1 MSLITYLTRIHF
13 ADRVLEDAL
22 GEEVSA
28 LGLRR
33 PAIILDASA
42 EAGDTLD
49 RLLDALPR
57 CVAPAG
63 PRRVPLRLS
72 PAILAREAK
81 AWAELGCDS
90 AIGVGGPAALDLA
103 RALGRAGP
111 ERAGA
116 ECAGR
121 ERAWRERAGREGA
134 GAAYAGPE
142 HASMSPAAPVVT
154 IPTTTAS
161 VGLGPVTPALGATA
175 GARLP
180 TLILC
185 DPTLTL
191 DAGAVETAAAGM
203 DALVHCL
210 EAWLGGAWNPPADGI
225 ALDGLR
231 RAGRWLARAVAD
243 GRDLA
248 ARRELLAAA
257 LDAGLAAEKGLGG
270 VRALAHAVEEEARLG
285 VRHGALHAA
294 LVRPVLAFNAP
305 AVADRLDAAREALGL
320 PGQAEPGAA
329 LAALG
334 AGLGLPDRLGGS
346 GLDGAALRRAAR
358 RAAADPVT
366 LTNPRHAT
374 AADYLAMLEAA
385 L

>member
-22 GEEVSA
+22 GEEIA
-28 LGLRR
+28 KLALRR
-33 PAIILDASA
+33 PAIIFDRAA
-42 EAGDTLD
+42 EAGDALD

-57 CVAPAG
+57 GVAPAG
-63 PRRVPLRLS
+63 PRRAPDRPS
-72 PAILAREAK
+72 CAALAREAD
-81 AWAELGCDS
+81 AWAEAACDG
-90 AIGVGGPAALDLA
+90 AIGIGGPMALDLA
-103 RALGRAGP
+103 RALGQAGP
-111 ERAGA
+111 QRAA
-116 ECAGR
+116 PAAA
-121 ERAWRERAGREGA
+121 RAVA
-134 GAAYAGPE
+134 
-142 HASMSPAAPVVT
+142 AAPVVT

-161 VGLGPVTPALGATA
+161 VGLGPLAPELGATT

-191 DAGAVETAAAGM
+191 AAGPAETAAAGM

-210 EAWLGGAWNPPADGI
+210 EALLGGAWNPPADGI

-231 RAGRWLARAVAD
+231 RAGRWLARAVED
-243 GRDLA
+243 GHDLG

-257 LDAGLAAEKGLGG
+257 LDAGLAAEKGLGA

-285 VRHGALHAA
+285 ARHGTLHAA

-305 AVADRLDAAREALGL
+305 AVADRLDAARWALGL
-320 PGQAEPGAA
+320 GADAEPGAA
-329 LAALG
+329 LAAL
-334 AGLGLPDRLGGS
+334 AAELSLPDRLGEL
-346 GLDGAALRRAAR
+346 GLGQAALRRAAR
-358 RAAADPVT
+358 RAAEDPAT
-366 LTNPRHAT
+366 RTNPRHAT
-374 AADYLAMLEAA
+374 VDDYLAMLEAA

>member
-22 GEEVSA
+22 GEEASK

-33 PAIILDASA
+33 PAIICDAAA
-42 EAGDTLD
+42 EAGDALA

-57 CVAPAG
+57 CVAPVG
-63 PRRVPLRLS
+63 PRRA
-72 PAILAREAK
+72 PARFTPAALDREAEL
-81 AWAELGCDS
+81 WAEARCDGV
-90 AIGVGGPAALDLA
+90 IGIGGPAALDVA

-111 ERAGA
+111 ARAGM
-116 ECAGR
+116 
-121 ERAWRERAGREGA
+121 
-134 GAAYAGPE
+134 AA
-142 HASMSPAAPVVT
+142 AAPVVT
-154 IPTTTAS
+154 VPTTTAS
-161 VGLGPVTPALGATA
+161 VGLGPLAPALGSTA
-175 GARLP
+175 DARLP

-191 DAGAVETAAAGM
+191 AAGSVETAAAGM

-231 RAGRWLARAVAD
+231 RASRWLARAVED

-270 VRALAHAVEEEARLG
+270 VRALAHAIEDEAGLG
-285 VRHGALHAA
+285 ARHGTLHAA

-305 AVADRLDAAREALGL
+305 AVSDRLEAAREALRL
-320 PGQAEPGAA
+320 SPDAEPGAA

-334 AGLGLPDRLGGS
+334 AGLGLPDRLGGL
-346 GLDGAALRRAAR
+346 GLEKAALRRAAR
-358 RAAADPVT
+358 RAAEDPAT
-366 LTNPRHAT
+366 RTNPRHAT

>member
-22 GEEVSA
+22 GEEVSK

-33 PAIILDASA
+33 PAVVFDCAA
-42 EAGDTLD
+42 GAGEALD

-57 CVAPAG
+57 AVVPPGPRSAPA
-63 PRRVPLRLS
+63 RLT
-72 PAILAREAK
+72 PAALAREAEF
-81 AWAELGCDS
+81 WAGAGCDG

-111 ERAGA
+111 A
-116 ECAGR
+116 
-121 ERAWRERAGREGA
+121 RAGRSA
-134 GAAYAGPE
+134 V
-142 HASMSPAAPVVT
+142 APVVT

-161 VGLGPVTPALGATA
+161 VGLGPLAPEIGPFAD
-175 GARLP
+175 ARLP
-180 TLILC
+180 ALVLC

-191 DAGAVETAAAGM
+191 AAGAVETAAAGM

-210 EAWLGGAWNPPADGI
+210 EALLGGAWNPPADGI

-231 RAGRWLARAVAD
+231 RAGHWVARAVQD
-243 GRDLA
+243 GSDLE

-257 LDAGLAAEKGLGG
+257 LDAGLAAEKGLGA
-270 VRALAHAVEEEARLG
+270 VRALAHAVEEEVG
-285 VRHGALHAA
+285 IGGRHGVLHAA
-294 LVRPVLAFNAP
+294 LLGPVLAFNAP
-305 AVADRLDAAREALGL
+305 ALSNRLDAAREALRL
-320 PGQAEPGAA
+320 RADAEAGPA
-329 LAALG
+329 LAAFA
-334 AGLGLPDRLGGS
+334 AGLGLPDRLGGLRLEES
-346 GLDGAALRRAAR
+346 ALRRAAR
-358 RAAADPVT
+358 RAAEDPAT

-374 AADYLAMLEAA
+374 AADYLEMLEAA